1 MSIYDKASLVQIPS
15 GYKGG
20 TLYSVVPNTADGD
33 FTYSGGTNGTRVNKD
48 GLIET
53 VAADVPRLNYNFID
67 GVVQPD
73 PHLLLEPQR
82 TNQFTNS
89 ENLANID
96 FQTNSTITPDNIIAP
111 NGSLTADKTTQ
122 TTGGYLR
129 ETVSVS
135 NGTTYSFSVFLKKGY
150 LRYAVIRSLFS
161 QNGVTPANSN
171 NVFDL
176 DNGSVIYT
184 GTDIV
189 NASIEAYPNDWFRCS
204 FVSTASA
211 TGSASFVDFYF
222 SSSSSGTQS
231 SGTSGFGYGWGMQL
245 EAGTYPTSYIP
256 TTSAAVTRTADSCT
270 KVSFADM
277 PTDYPFTVY
286 WEGQID
292 DISQNQN
299 AFSILDTSS
308 AVKYLSFAFANTAY
322 FQVLRRNV
330 NYDIDSQTFPLSVGD
345 ILKIGIAFTS
355 NTTYKCYING
365 SLIRNETSGLD
376 VDFDFNDILIG
387 QLRIVSDT
395 GTRNQASQFML
406 FNEAL
411 SDIELETIT
420 SYTSFNQMAKA
431 LLYTIE

>member
-1 MSIYDKASLVQIPS
+1 MIYDKASLVQIPS
-15 GYKGG
+15 GYKSG

-33 FTYSGGTNGTRVNKD
+33 FTVTGDPEGEAIRVNKD

-122 TTGGYLR
+122 TSGGYLR

-135 NGTTYSFSVFLKKGY
+135 NGTTYSFSVFLKKGD

-161 QNGVTPANSN
+161 INGVTPANSN
-171 NVFDL
+171 CIFDL
-176 DNGSVIYT
+176 DNGSVVYT
-184 GTDIV
+184 GTDV
-189 NASIEAYPNDWFRCS
+189 VSASIEKYPNDWFRCS
-204 FVSTASA
+204 FVSVASA
-211 TGSASFVDFYF
+211 TGSAPFIDFYF

-231 SGTSGFGYGWGMQL
+231 SGVSGFGYGWGMQL
-245 EAGTYPTSYIP
+245 EAGSYPSSYIP
-256 TTSAAVTRTADSCT
+256 TTASAVTRTADDCT
-270 KVSFADM
+270 LTGFSDNLGQTEGVLFIDMDNFGQAGTSYGSFLKIYEDGDSTDRVIIQNSAEADNRIILVVRANSSTLFQPREDI
-277 PTDYPFTVY
+277 PTGRNKIALKYKSGD
-286 WEGQID
+286 ID
-292 DISQNQN
+292 VFLNGTKIE
-299 AFSILDTSS
+299 TSS
-308 AVKYLSFAFANTAY
+308 STFTFANTLNKV
-322 FQVLRRNV
+322 Q
-330 NYDIDSQTFPLSVGD
+330 
-345 ILKIGIAFTS
+345 
-355 NTTYKCYING
+355 
-365 SLIRNETSGLD
+365 
-376 VDFDFNDILIG
+376 IG
-387 QLRIVSDT
+387 QPNKVY
-395 GTRNQASQFML
+395 QAMI

-411 SDIELETIT
+411 SDSELENIT
-420 SYTSFNQMAKA
+420 SYDSFGQMAKA